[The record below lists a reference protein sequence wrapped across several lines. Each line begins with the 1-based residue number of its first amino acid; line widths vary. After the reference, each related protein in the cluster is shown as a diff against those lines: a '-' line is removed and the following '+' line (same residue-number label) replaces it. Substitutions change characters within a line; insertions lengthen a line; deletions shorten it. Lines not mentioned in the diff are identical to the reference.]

1 MDSSRLRQIEFTQLT
16 TEELQLMSKYK
27 DEFTKEAERV
37 VDLFYGHI
45 FKYAELKKI
54 IEDHSTVNRLKE
66 IQKQYFISL
75 TDEKIDD
82 AYINR
87 RIAIGLKHREIGLYP
102 KWYLGAYQI
111 YFSEAFKII
120 LSIHG
125 DDPETLEKVYSA
137 FQKRLNFDMQLAME
151 SYISDQLKQLVA
163 FSKDIGMVANV
174 IEEIADQTNMLSLNA
189 TIEAARAGEHG
200 RTFSVVAGEVRNLS
214 EKTIFRLLYDQRLQ
228 YASKSHYQ
236 APYRKYYG
244 AP

>member
-1 MDSSRLRQIEFTQLT
+1 MDSSRQKQIEFTQLT
-16 TEELQLMSKYK
+16 AEELQLMSGYK
-27 DEFTKEAERV
+27 EVFTREAERV

-54 IEDHSTVNRLKE
+54 IEDNSTVNRLKG

-75 TDEKIDD
+75 TDDKIDD

-111 YFSEAFKII
+111 YYSQVFKI
-120 LSIHG
+120 LLDIHG
-125 DDPETLEKVYSA
+125 NEPETLERVYNA

-151 SYISDQLKQLVA
+151 SYISDQLKQLIA

-200 RTFSVVAGEVRNLS
+200 RTFSVVAGEVRNLA
-214 EKTIFRLLYDQRLQ
+214 EKTARSAKEIAEMVHKNHEAIEKMSGFN
-228 YASKSHYQ
+228 K
-236 APYRKYYG
+236 
-244 AP
+244 

>member
-1 MDSSRLRQIEFTQLT
+1 MDASRQRQIEFTRLT
-16 TEELQLMSKYK
+16 DEDLKIMSGYR
-27 DEFTKEAERV
+27 DVFTKEAERV

-54 IEDHSTVNRLKE
+54 IEDNSTVNRLKE

-75 TDEKIDD
+75 TSDKIDD

-87 RIAIGLKHREIGLYP
+87 RILIGLKHREIGLYP

-111 YFSEAFKII
+111 YYGEIFQMLLDLHK
-120 LSIHG
+120 
-125 DDPETLEKVYSA
+125 DDSETLLRVYTA

-163 FSKDIGMVANV
+163 FSQDIGMVASV

-200 RTFSVVAGEVRNLS
+200 RTFSVVAGEVRKLA
-214 EKTIFRLLYDQRLQ
+214 EKTARSAKEIAEMVTKNHEAIEKMSGLH
-228 YASKSHYQ
+228 K
-236 APYRKYYG
+236 
-244 AP
+244 